1 MKHQILLYFAI
12 VLLFQFSN
20 CLSTYSQC
28 PNDINGN
35 GIIDG
40 DDLLELLSTYGM
52 SCDGLPAYEPSISE
66 IHYNPSTQQGTDSE
80 WEFVELYNP
89 HPFGIN
95 LSEWRLAEAVNAL
108 VPTNTWLN
116 AGEYIVFVNDT
127 AAFSQAVPPFT
138 LIIPFSG
145 SSGLHNSGETIRL
158 LRSDGSESDQVSYS
172 DYGEWPTEPDGG
184 GPSLEWRGINYDNFL
199 PSSWMPSNAL
209 GGSPG
214 SANSTW
220 AD

>member
-1 MKHQILLYFAI
+1 MHVKNPILFGLMAILLLGGTI
-12 VLLFQFSN
+12 TPGFSQSAFN
-20 CLSTYSQC
+20 
-28 PNDINGN
+28 PNSIIINEVEINHPNGN
-35 GIIDG
+35 
-40 DDLLELLSTYGM
+40 
-52 SCDGLPAYEPSISE
+52 
-66 IHYNPSTQQGTDSE
+66 
-80 WEFVELYNP
+80 EFVELYNP

-95 LSEWRLAEAVNAL
+95 LSLWRLADAVNAL
-108 VPTNTWLN
+108 VPANTWLN
-116 AGEYIVFVNDT
+116 AGEYIVFANDT
-127 AAFSQAVPPFT
+127 ASFYQLIPPFT
-138 LIIPFSG
+138 VIIPFSG

-184 GPSLEWRGINYDNFL
+184 GPSLEWRGINFDNVL
-199 PSSWMPSNAL
+199 PSSWMPSNAM

>member
-1 MKHQILLYFAI
+1 MKHSFSLSLAILISLQ
-12 VLLFQFSN
+12 LLINNSF
-20 CLSTYSQC
+20 YSQC

-35 GIIDG
+35 GIVDG

-52 SCDGLPAYEPSISE
+52 SCEGIPTYEPSISE

-80 WEFVELYNP
+80 WEFVELYNNN
-89 HPFGIN
+89 PFGID

-108 VPTNTWLN
+108 IPLNTWLN
-116 AGEYIVFVNDT
+116 AGEYIVFANDT
-127 AAFSQAVPPFT
+127 ASILQVVPPFT
-138 LIIPFSG
+138 LVLPFIG

-172 DYGEWPTEPDGG
+172 DYGEWPSEPDGG
-184 GPSLEWRGINYDNFL
+184 GPSLEWRGINYETSS